1 MSQQARQ
8 IYEFGPFRLDP
19 TERVLSR
26 AGRPVNL
33 TPKAFDVLLLLIRSS
48 GRLVQKSEFM
58 TLAWADSFVEESN
71 LTVTISM
78 LRKIL
83 EGEAHD
89 HRYIET
95 VSKRGYR
102 FVAQVAQIIKATKI
116 NSLAILP
123 FRYSTPDASHSYLKV
138 GLVDAIISRLAG
150 TGQMVVRPTS
160 AVLRYEN
167 RTIDPMVVGRE
178 QKVDAV
184 VTGNIE
190 ISSGRIRVSVQLI
203 RAEDGDLIF
212 AMTYE
217 RDLREIFAL
226 EDAVAEGV
234 AQSTVSASA
243 REKSEDVILPR
254 RNTENSRAYR
264 LYLEGRYFWNKR
276 TADGLRRGIECFQRA
291 IDEDASYTLAYSGLA
306 DSYVLLASHG
316 AQSPFESSPVAKK
329 AALQALKLD
338 SSLAEAHTSLGM
350 VYHYYDW
357 NWEEAELEF
366 QKAIGLNPNYI
377 VARMWYASNLASLG
391 RLQEAL
397 FQAAHAEE
405 LDPLSLAVYIKRGR
419 LHYWMRDYEGAI
431 SAYSRVIGLDSQ
443 HARAHT
449 RLGMVYAAT
458 AEFDKAITEFKRA
471 KELSGADPYLDGF
484 LGYAHARLGKR
495 TTARKAVEQLA
506 DRSQREYIPAFC
518 TALIY
523 VGLEDTVQAL
533 RWLEKAY
540 EDRSA
545 YMVFVKVEPL
555 LDQIRQEPRFQKLLN
570 RMRLG

>member
-1 MSQQARQ
+1 MPQQARQ

-19 TERVLSR
+19 AERVLSR
-26 AGRPVNL
+26 AGQPVNL
-33 TPKAFDVLLLLIRSS
+33 TPKAFDVLLLLIRSC
-48 GRLVQKSEFM
+48 GRLVEKSEFM
-58 TLAWADSFVEESN
+58 TRAWADSFVEESN

-83 EGEAHD
+83 EGEAHE
-89 HRYIET
+89 HKYIET

-102 FVAQVAQIIKATKI
+102 FVARVGEIVEASKI

-123 FRYSTPDASHSYLKV
+123 FRYSTPDASYSYLKI

-150 TGQMVVRPTS
+150 TGRLVVRPTS

-167 RTIDPMVVGRE
+167 RVVDPMVVGRE

-190 ISSGRIRVSVQLI
+190 ISSGHIRVSVQLI
-203 RAEDGDLIF
+203 RADDGDLIW
-212 AMTYE
+212 AMTYN
-217 RDLREIFAL
+217 RDLQEIFAL

-234 AQSTVSASA
+234 AQSTISASTQG
-243 REKSEDVILPR
+243 KSEGVILPR
-254 RNTENSRAYR
+254 RSTENSQAYR

-276 TADGLRRGIECFQRA
+276 TADGLRRGIDCFQSA
-291 IDEDASYTLAYSGLA
+291 IQEDANYTLAYSGLA

-316 AQSPFESSPVAKK
+316 VQSPLESAPVAKK
-329 AALQALKLD
+329 AALKALKLD
-338 SSLAEAHTSLGM
+338 SSLAEVHTSLGM
-350 VYHYYDW
+350 VYDYYDW
-357 NWEEAELEF
+357 SWEEAEKEF
-366 QKAIGLNPNYI
+366 ERAIALNPNYI

-397 FQAAHAEE
+397 FQAAQAEE
-405 LDPLSLAVYIKRGR
+405 LDPLSLAVYIKTGR
-419 LHYWMRDYEGAI
+419 LHYWTRDYDGAMR
-431 SAYSRVIGLDSQ
+431 AYNRVIGLDSQ

-458 AEFDKAITEFKRA
+458 GEFDKAIAGFRRA
-471 KELSGADPYLDGF
+471 KELSGADPYLDSF
-484 LGYAHARLGKR
+484 LGYAHAKLGKR
-495 TTARKAVEQLA
+495 SVAKKVIEQLA
-506 DRSQREYIPAFC
+506 ERSQREYVPAFC
-518 TALIY
+518 TALIH
-523 VGLEDTVQAL
+523 VGLEDMERAL
-533 RWLEKAY
+533 QWLEKAY

-555 LDQIRQEPRFQKLLN
+555 LDQIRAEPRFQKLLEK
-570 RMRLG
+570 MRLD